1 MSFLDRIRSLLR
13 GDRPAPDRSHTPDPS
28 PAFPTQPTIAQ
39 QVETLESL
47 GLRLRDPLTVAAVEH
62 TVARGVTPDQLT
74 STAGPGPVPPH
85 VCAAYWWLL
94 FETVGGRRAV
104 DAVVTVD
111 DPHAEHR
118 SPSGKKLQASI
129 ELFLSRVC
137 SLTGVDTPAVQVT
150 SFTKGHNPFL
160 HTAEVVVGDQHHSW
174 TSGDRT
180 ALRPLLLR
188 AAETPETAL
197 VDFSDHGA
205 KSSNLFDV
213 AALPRAH
220 APAFARLLEQFI
232 APTIRWRD
240 EWVTAVRSSED
251 ASHRAALIESDLP
264 DDLRTAGLPAPEEV
278 PRWTPED
285 PPTKLDALMATQE
298 RIDADW
304 AEAIGAQQRTEDL
317 SLDDRIDALAR
328 HGLDRNPDA
337 TEQELREDVD
347 WPPQIDALAAA
358 LDRTD
363 VTDAFAR
370 REEGEDE
377 GILGLTVDGI
387 PHEVPCAFEGKYLD
401 LEALDALGDLLAPA
415 DREQVAV
422 GDTLAWPLTEQAE
435 SFRKLVAGG

>member
-47 GLRLRDPLTVAAVEH
+47 GLRLRDPLTVAAVLH

-85 VCAAYWWLL
+85 VRAAYWWLL

-278 PRWTPED
+278 PRCTPED

-363 VTDAFAR
+363 VTDVFAR

>member
-1 MSFLDRIRSLLR
+1 M
-13 GDRPAPDRSHTPDPS
+13 
-28 PAFPTQPTIAQ
+28 
-39 QVETLESL
+39 
-47 GLRLRDPLTVAAVEH
+47 
-62 TVARGVTPDQLT
+62 TPDQLT

-85 VCAAYWWLL
+85 VRAAYWWLL

-213 AALPRAH
+213 AAPPAHTHPRS
-220 APAFARLLEQFI
+220 
-232 APTIRWRD
+232 RD
-240 EWVTAVRSSED
+240 SSSSSSPRRS
-251 ASHRAALIESDLP
+251 
-264 DDLRTAGLPAPEEV
+264 
-278 PRWTPED
+278 
-285 PPTKLDALMATQE
+285 
-298 RIDADW
+298 
-304 AEAIGAQQRTEDL
+304 
-317 SLDDRIDALAR
+317 
-328 HGLDRNPDA
+328 
-337 TEQELREDVD
+337 
-347 WPPQIDALAAA
+347 
-358 LDRTD
+358 
-363 VTDAFAR
+363 
-370 REEGEDE
+370 
-377 GILGLTVDGI
+377 
-387 PHEVPCAFEGKYLD
+387 
-401 LEALDALGDLLAPA
+401 
-415 DREQVAV
+415 
-422 GDTLAWPLTEQAE
+422 
-435 SFRKLVAGG
+435 AGGTSG

>member
-85 VCAAYWWLL
+85 VRAAYWWLL

-220 APAFARLLEQFI
+220 APAFALLLEQFI

-264 DDLRTAGLPAPEEV
+264 DDLRTAGLPATEEV

-285 PPTKLDALMATQE
+285 PP
-298 RIDADW
+298 
-304 AEAIGAQQRTEDL
+304 
-317 SLDDRIDALAR
+317 
-328 HGLDRNPDA
+328 
-337 TEQELREDVD
+337 
-347 WPPQIDALAAA
+347 
-358 LDRTD
+358 
-363 VTDAFAR
+363 
-370 REEGEDE
+370 
-377 GILGLTVDGI
+377 
-387 PHEVPCAFEGKYLD
+387 
-401 LEALDALGDLLAPA
+401 
-415 DREQVAV
+415 
-422 GDTLAWPLTEQAE
+422 
-435 SFRKLVAGG
+435 

>member
-1 MSFLDRIRSLLR
+1 M
-13 GDRPAPDRSHTPDPS
+13 
-28 PAFPTQPTIAQ
+28 
-39 QVETLESL
+39 
-47 GLRLRDPLTVAAVEH
+47 
-62 TVARGVTPDQLT
+62 TPDQLT

-85 VCAAYWWLL
+85 VRAAYWWLL

>member
-1 MSFLDRIRSLLR
+1 M
-13 GDRPAPDRSHTPDPS
+13 
-28 PAFPTQPTIAQ
+28 
-39 QVETLESL
+39 
-47 GLRLRDPLTVAAVEH
+47 
-62 TVARGVTPDQLT
+62 
-74 STAGPGPVPPH
+74 
-85 VCAAYWWLL
+85 CAAYWWLL

-188 AAETPETAL
+188 AAETPE
-197 VDFSDHGA
+197 
-205 KSSNLFDV
+205 
-213 AALPRAH
+213 
-220 APAFARLLEQFI
+220 
-232 APTIRWRD
+232 
-240 EWVTAVRSSED
+240 
-251 ASHRAALIESDLP
+251 
-264 DDLRTAGLPAPEEV
+264 
-278 PRWTPED
+278 D

-317 SLDDRIDALAR
+317 SLDDRIDALA
-328 HGLDRNPDA
+328 
-337 TEQELREDVD
+337 
-347 WPPQIDALAAA
+347 AA

-363 VTDAFAR
+363 VTDVFAR

>member
-1 MSFLDRIRSLLR
+1 M
-13 GDRPAPDRSHTPDPS
+13 
-28 PAFPTQPTIAQ
+28 
-39 QVETLESL
+39 
-47 GLRLRDPLTVAAVEH
+47 
-62 TVARGVTPDQLT
+62 TPDQLT

-85 VCAAYWWLL
+85 VRAAYWWLL

-363 VTDAFAR
+363 VTDVFAR

-435 SFRKLVAGG
+435 SFRKLVASG

>member
-28 PAFPTQPTIAQ
+28 PAT
-39 QVETLESL
+39 
-47 GLRLRDPLTVAAVEH
+47 G
-62 TVARGVTPDQLT
+62 PD
-74 STAGPGPVPPH
+74 ADVP
-85 VCAAYWWLL
+85 
-94 FETVGGRRAV
+94 
-104 DAVVTVD
+104 
-111 DPHAEHR
+111 
-118 SPSGKKLQASI
+118 S
-129 ELFLSRVC
+129 
-137 SLTGVDTPAVQVT
+137 VQVT
-150 SFTKGHNPFL
+150 DSSKGHNPLL
-160 HTAEVVVGDQHHSW
+160 HTAEVVVGGQHHSW

-197 VDFSDHGA
+197 VDVSDHGA

-317 SLDDRIDALAR
+317 SLDDRIDAL
-328 HGLDRNPDA
+328 
-337 TEQELREDVD
+337 
-347 WPPQIDALAAA
+347 
-358 LDRTD
+358 
-363 VTDAFAR
+363 
-370 REEGEDE
+370 
-377 GILGLTVDGI
+377 
-387 PHEVPCAFEGKYLD
+387 
-401 LEALDALGDLLAPA
+401 GDLLAPA

>member
-1 MSFLDRIRSLLR
+1 M
-13 GDRPAPDRSHTPDPS
+13 
-28 PAFPTQPTIAQ
+28 
-39 QVETLESL
+39 
-47 GLRLRDPLTVAAVEH
+47 
-62 TVARGVTPDQLT
+62 
-74 STAGPGPVPPH
+74 
-85 VCAAYWWLL
+85 
-94 FETVGGRRAV
+94 
-104 DAVVTVD
+104 TVD

-188 AAETPETAL
+188 AAETPE
-197 VDFSDHGA
+197 
-205 KSSNLFDV
+205 
-213 AALPRAH
+213 
-220 APAFARLLEQFI
+220 
-232 APTIRWRD
+232 
-240 EWVTAVRSSED
+240 
-251 ASHRAALIESDLP
+251 
-264 DDLRTAGLPAPEEV
+264 
-278 PRWTPED
+278 D

-363 VTDAFAR
+363 VTDVFAR

>member
-1 MSFLDRIRSLLR
+1 M
-13 GDRPAPDRSHTPDPS
+13 
-28 PAFPTQPTIAQ
+28 
-39 QVETLESL
+39 
-47 GLRLRDPLTVAAVEH
+47 
-62 TVARGVTPDQLT
+62 TPDQLT

-85 VCAAYWWLL
+85 VRAAYWWLL

-129 ELFLSRVC
+129 ELLLSRVC

-180 ALRPLLLR
+180 ALRHLLLR

-285 PPTKLDALMATQE
+285 PPSKLDALMATQE

-317 SLDDRIDALAR
+317 SLDDR
-328 HGLDRNPDA
+328 
-337 TEQELREDVD
+337 
-347 WPPQIDALAAA
+347 IDALAAA